1 VAFAASVLVWAAS
14 DSVAQVTPTPPSS
27 SAAPCDTFTNPL
39 LPTGPDPWVVWWKG
53 FYYYSNSSG
62 TNLTLRKTAD
72 ITDLRHAEIAEK
84 KAVWTPE
91 PGHQWSNELWAPE
104 LHRWGNKWYMYFAAD
119 AGLDVSSFIAVFK
132 AALGETP
139 ARYFRK

>member
-1 VAFAASVLVWAAS
+1 MTLIVAFAASVLVGAAS
-14 DSVAQVTPTPPSS
+14 DSVAQVTPTPLS
-27 SAAPCDTFTNPL
+27 SAAAGDTFTNPL

-72 ITDLRHAEIAEK
+72 ITDLRHAEK

-91 PGHQWSNELWAPE
+91 PGRQWSNACYFP
-104 LHRWGNKWYMYFAAD
+104 LHILAEQLGDLGRFGAA
-119 AGLDVSSFIAVFK
+119 AH
-132 AALGETP
+132 AAQKLLCE
-139 ARYFRK
+139 AIC

>member
-72 ITDLRHAEIAEK
+72 ITDLRHAEK

-119 AGLDVSSFIAVFK
+119 AGLDVSSFIAKFK

-139 ARYFRK
+139 ARYFRR

>member
-1 VAFAASVLVWAAS
+1 MCRCFWALGTTFWHAELCWERILTLMRTPLILAFSASFPLWAAS
-14 DSVAQVTPTPPSS
+14 DSVAQVTPSPPSS
-27 SAAPCDTFTNPL
+27 SAAPGNTFTNPL

-72 ITDLRHAEIAEK
+72 ITDLQHAEK

-91 PGHQWSNELWAPE
+91 PGH
-104 LHRWGNKWYMYFAAD
+104 
-119 AGLDVSSFIAVFK
+119 
-132 AALGETP
+132 
-139 ARYFRK
+139 